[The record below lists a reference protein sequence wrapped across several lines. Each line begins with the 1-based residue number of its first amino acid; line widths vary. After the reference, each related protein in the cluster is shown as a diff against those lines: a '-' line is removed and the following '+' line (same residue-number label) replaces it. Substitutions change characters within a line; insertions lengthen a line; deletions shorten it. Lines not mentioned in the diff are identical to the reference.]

1 MKLGTILE
9 KIFKFT
15 GIAWVVEKLWGDDCG
30 CDKRKEKLDNIK
42 IFRRN

>member
-9 KIFKFT
+9 KIFKYT
-15 GIAWVVEKLWGDDCG
+15 GVAWIVKKILGEDCG

-42 IFRRN
+42 IFRQ